1 MSLNSKRA
9 KAFELLVSLKTQA
22 AGAAQKLAEVQAA
35 LENAS
40 TRLTILAENAA
51 IKGDNSNTI
60 DMDLVQAMTTAIIGK
75 VNAYNLSAKIN
86 LPADPVVEIENAS
99 DPV

>member
-9 KAFELLVSLKTQA
+9 KALELLVNLKAQA
-22 AGAAQKLAEVQAA
+22 ASAAEKLAEVQSA
-35 LENAS
+35 LDGARA
-40 TRLTILAENAA
+40 RLTILAENAA

-60 DMDLVQAMTTAIIGK
+60 DMALVQAMTTNIIGK
-75 VNAYNLSAKIN
+75 VNAYNVAAKIN

-99 DPV
+99 EPV